1 MIFKVCPIVGY
12 CFSVEVLDI
21 FYLFSRDITSD
32 FAKKDLLPLEQ
43 KLFIMS
49 ESIGEALKMVRS
61 PYKFVER

>member
-1 MIFKVCPIVGY
+1 VSKIVPIVGY
-12 CFSVEVLDI
+12 CFSVGVLDI
-21 FYLFSRDITSD
+21 FYLFSRGITSD

-49 ESIGEALKMVRS
+49 ESIGEALKMVHS